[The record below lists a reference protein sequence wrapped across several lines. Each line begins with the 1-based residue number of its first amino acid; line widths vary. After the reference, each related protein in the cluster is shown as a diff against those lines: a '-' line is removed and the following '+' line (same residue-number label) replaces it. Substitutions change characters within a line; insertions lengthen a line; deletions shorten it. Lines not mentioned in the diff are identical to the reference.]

1 MAKEDKEMLEALV
14 FIYNMELRAYDK
26 LLEREVK
33 AIENLSYEM
42 EGRELKM
49 KVYKI
54 YVTKYDITLNDYT
67 TFKIIVET
75 EDIFHEI
82 GKIYC
87 TSEEKIKDIRYEE
100 IKK

>member
-1 MAKEDKEMLEALV
+1 
-14 FIYNMELRAYDK
+14 
-26 LLEREVK
+26 
-33 AIENLSYEM
+33 
-42 EGRELKM
+42 M

-54 YVTKYDITLNDYT
+54 YVTKYDITLNEYT

-82 GKIYC
+82 EKIYS